1 MADHRIAEM
10 KVAFAAILFIV
21 ALGACKAPATS
32 PPVPTPSEVLSPTST
47 STAVPELPPSPLTS
61 VPEAAR
67 SADYRFLQKPSV
79 DTVRVMT
86 YNVNWDSI
94 FPDGDPM
101 NHSLR
106 DFNRVDAFVRVMR
119 AIQPDVVCLQEINY
133 LRGRQALGEF
143 MAEAMGAAD
152 DEEWQVAIERDN
164 VIATHFALNE
174 KGYELATGSVRPDLL
189 QAAALVDLPDGQ
201 FGDTDLYMICSHF
214 KAAGTL
220 GDILLRSRQAD
231 AIMNS
236 VRDFTTPGGEI
247 DLEPGTPYVLL
258 GDFNVYD
265 TDPHLHLRT
274 LVRGD
279 IDDESRFGTD
289 LDPDWDGTALADLV
303 PSHNG
308 QGDEFYTWRNDGEPF
323 NPGLLDRIIYSDS
336 VLEAANAFVL
346 NTMLLSDEAL
356 ESLGLQMDD
365 VLLDARSGYY
375 DHLPLVVDFVIS
387 KTP

>member
-1 MADHRIAEM
+1 MILVIAL
-10 KVAFAAILFIV
+10 AACDSPAASTAGPTPGELPD
-21 ALGACKAPATS
+21 ALSTATS
-32 PPVPTPSEVLSPTST
+32 SPVSPTSSPT
-47 STAVPELPPSPLTS
+47 SI
-61 VPEAAR
+61 PEAAR
-67 SADYRFLQKPSV
+67 SADYQFLQKPSA
-79 DTVRVMT
+79 DSVRVMT
-86 YNVNWDSI
+86 YNINWDSI

-119 AIQPDVVCLQEINY
+119 AVQPDVVCLQEINY
-133 LRGRQALGEF
+133 LRGRQALGDF
-143 MAEAMGAAD
+143 ISEAIGAAD
-152 DEEWQVAIERDN
+152 DEEWQVTIERDN
-164 VIATHFALNE
+164 VIATHFGLTE

-201 FGDTDLYMICSHF
+201 YGNTDLYMICSHF
-214 KAAGTL
+214 KAAGQF

-231 AIMNS
+231 AIMYS

-247 DLEPGTPYVLL
+247 DLEPGTPFILL
-258 GDFNVYD
+258 CDFNVYD

-279 IDDESRFGTD
+279 IEDESRFGED
-289 LDPDWDGTALADLV
+289 LDPDWDGTALADLI

-323 NPGLLDRIIYSDS
+323 NPGPLDRIIYSDS
-336 VLEAANAFVL
+336 VLEVANAFVL

-356 ESLGLQMDD
+356 AALGLQADD

-375 DHLPLVVDFVIS
+375 DHLPLVVDFVLTG
-387 KTP
+387 TP